1 MFASNTPM
9 AGLSPFQRIQGKI
22 LDAASCVKSSAMP
35 TSPPKTCST
44 YCGKIGTMSNP
55 QSKIVLIT
63 GAAGGIG
70 RATVTL
76 FAEKGWR
83 VIGVD
88 RSLFG
93 ENFPS
98 NGLFI
103 QSDISDPAA
112 LEAIF
117 RQARAFTDCLDVL
130 VNNAALQIAKP
141 LLDTSVEE
149 WDAVMASNLR
159 SVFLSAKLAYP
170 LFKAVGGG
178 AIINVSSVHAV
189 QTSANIAAY
198 AASKGGLLA
207 LTRAM
212 AIEFAPDNIRVN
224 AILPGA
230 VDTPMLRAGLGR
242 GHVEGDGDIMER
254 LDNLARK
261 TVSGK
266 VGKPEEIAHA
276 IYFLADDTQSSFMT
290 GQSMIVDGGATAR
303 LSTE

>member
-1 MFASNTPM
+1 MT
-9 AGLSPFQRIQGKI
+9 
-22 LDAASCVKSSAMP
+22 
-35 TSPPKTCST
+35 KT
-44 YCGKIGTMSNP
+44 I
-55 QSKIVLIT
+55 LIT

-70 RATVTL
+70 RATVNL
-76 FAEKGWR
+76 FSEKGWQ

-88 RSLFG
+88 RNDFG
-93 ENFPS
+93 VSFPK

-103 QSDISDPAA
+103 QSDISLPEDMQV
-112 LEAIF
+112 IF
-117 RQARAFTDCLDVL
+117 EKAHAFTDSLDAL
-130 VNNAALQIAKP
+130 VSNAAMQVAKP
-141 LLDTSVEE
+141 LIETTVEE
-149 WDAVMASNLR
+149 WDAVMNANLR
-159 SVFLSAKLAYP
+159 SVFLGVKLAHP
-170 LFKAVGGG
+170 LLKARGG
-178 AIINVSSVHAV
+178 AAVVNVSSVHAI

-242 GHVEGDGDIMER
+242 GHVRGENVQDR

-261 TVSGK
+261 TVNGR
-266 VGKPEEIAHA
+266 VGTPEEIAHA
-276 IYFLADDTQSSFMT
+276 IYFLADNEQSSFMT
-290 GQSMIVDGGATAR
+290 GQALVVDGGATAR

>member
-1 MFASNTPM
+1 MT
-9 AGLSPFQRIQGKI
+9 
-22 LDAASCVKSSAMP
+22 
-35 TSPPKTCST
+35 KT
-44 YCGKIGTMSNP
+44 
-55 QSKIVLIT
+55 VLIT
-63 GAAGGIG
+63 GAGGGIG
-70 RATVTL
+70 RATIHH
-76 FAEKGWR
+76 FAAKGWR

-88 RSLFG
+88 RAKFG
-93 ENFPS
+93 ESFPQ
-98 NGLFI
+98 NGHFI
-103 QSDISDPAA
+103 QADISHPESTEQIFE
-112 LEAIF
+112 EARGF
-117 RQARAFTDCLDVL
+117 QPSLDVL
-130 VNNAALQIAKP
+130 VNNAAVQVAKP
-141 LLDTSVEE
+141 LVETTVEE

-159 SVFLSAKLAYP
+159 SVFLFVKLAHP
-170 LFKAVGGG
+170 LMKSAGGG
-178 AIINVSSVHAV
+178 AIVNVSSVHAI

-242 GHVEGDGDIMER
+242 GHVGQGNMQER

-266 VGKPEEIAHA
+266 VGKPEEIASA
-276 IYFLADDTQSSFMT
+276 IYFLADDEQSSFMT
-290 GQSMIVDGGATAR
+290 GQALVVDGGATAR